1 MIKRVLF
8 SSAVLLG
15 AAAIGCGGGGG
26 SGSNLPLQ
34 PQIITDRDTI
44 VDQAIYANQQK
55 NQNLGVENGGQQDL
69 VVSGYTLAGDPAVA
83 LVNTTLAQADG
94 TSSNTVKS
102 GKTAFIVMT
111 CKPTTVGQTVSAN
124 LTINSN
130 AANKP
135 SKVVPV
141 SCGPAVAPP
150 TP

>member
-69 VVSGYTLAGDPAVA
+69 VVSGYTLAGAPEVV
-83 LVNTTLAQADG
+83 LVNSTLAQADG

-111 CKPTTVGQTVSAN
+111 CKPTSVGQTVSAN

-135 SKVVPV
+135 QKVVPV

-150 TP
+150 P

>member
-135 SKVVPV
+135 QKVIPV

-150 TP
+150 P

>member
-1 MIKRVLF
+1 MIKRVLV

-15 AAAIGCGGGGG
+15 AAAIGCGGGAG

-44 VDQAIYANQQK
+44 VDQAIYANQQQ

-69 VVSGYTLAGDPAVA
+69 VVSGYTLVGDPEVV

-94 TSSNTVKS
+94 TASNTVKS

-135 SKVVPV
+135 QKVIPV
-141 SCGPAVAPP
+141 SCGPAAAPP
-150 TP
+150 P

>member
-69 VVSGYTLAGDPAVA
+69 VVSGYTLAGAPEVV
-83 LVNTTLAQADG
+83 LVNSTLAQADG

-111 CKPTTVGQTVSAN
+111 CKPTSVGQTVSAN

-135 SKVVPV
+135 QKVIPV

-150 TP
+150 P

>member
-1 MIKRVLF
+1 MIKRVLV

-69 VVSGYTLAGDPAVA
+69 VVSGYTLVGDPEVV
-83 LVNTTLAQADG
+83 LVNSTLAQADG

-135 SKVVPV
+135 QKVIPV

-150 TP
+150 P

>member
-1 MIKRVLF
+1 MIKSVLI

-135 SKVVPV
+135 QKVIPV

-150 TP
+150 P

>member
-1 MIKRVLF
+1 MIKRVLV
-8 SSAVLLG
+8 SCAVLLG
-15 AAAIGCGGGGG
+15 AAAIGCGGGG
-26 SGSNLPLQ
+26 SSQNLPVQ

-55 NQNLGVENGGQQDL
+55 NQNLAVENGGQQDL

-111 CKPTTVGQTVSAN
+111 CKPTSVGQTVSAN

-135 SKVVPV
+135 QKVIPV

-150 TP
+150 P

>member
-1 MIKRVLF
+1 MIKSVLV

-15 AAAIGCGGGGG
+15 AAAIGCGGGV
-26 SGSNLPLQ
+26 STQDLPLQ

-69 VVSGYTLAGDPAVA
+69 VVSSYTLVGDPEIV

-94 TSSNTVKS
+94 SQSNTVKS
-102 GKTAFIVMT
+102 GKSAYIVMT

-135 SKVVPV
+135 QKVVPV

-150 TP
+150 P

>member
-44 VDQAIYANQQK
+44 VDQAIYANQQ
-55 NQNLGVENGGQQDL
+55 QTQTLGVENGGQQDL
-69 VVSGYTLAGDPAVA
+69 VVSSYTLVGDPEVV
-83 LVNTTLAQADG
+83 LVNSTLAQADG

-135 SKVVPV
+135 QKVIPV

-150 TP
+150 P

>member
-69 VVSGYTLAGDPAVA
+69 VVSGYTLVGDPEVV
-83 LVNTTLAQADG
+83 LVNSTLAQADG

-135 SKVVPV
+135 QKVIPV

-150 TP
+150 P

>member
-130 AANKP
+130 AGNKP
-135 SKVVPV
+135 QKVVPV

-150 TP
+150 P

>member
-44 VDQAIYANQQK
+44 VDQAIYANQQQ
-55 NQNLGVENGGQQDL
+55 NQNLAVENGGQQDL
-69 VVSGYTLAGDPAVA
+69 VVSGYTLVGDPEVV
-83 LVNTTLAQADG
+83 LVNSTLAQADG

-111 CKPTTVGQTVSAN
+111 CKPTSVGQTVSAN

-135 SKVVPV
+135 QKVIPV

-150 TP
+150 P

>member
-55 NQNLGVENGGQQDL
+55 NQNLAVENGGQQDL
-69 VVSGYTLAGDPAVA
+69 VVSGYTLVGDPEVV
-83 LVNTTLAQADG
+83 LVNSTLAQADG

-111 CKPTTVGQTVSAN
+111 CKPTSVGQTVSAN

-135 SKVVPV
+135 QKVIPV

-150 TP
+150 P

>member
-44 VDQAIYANQQK
+44 VDQAIYANQQQ
-55 NQNLGVENGGQQDL
+55 NQNLAVENGGQQDL
-69 VVSGYTLAGDPAVA
+69 VVSGYTLVGDPEVV
-83 LVNTTLAQADG
+83 LVNSTLAQADG

-135 SKVVPV
+135 QKVIPV

-150 TP
+150 P

>member
-135 SKVVPV
+135 QKVVPV

-150 TP
+150 P

>member
-1 MIKRVLF
+1 MIKRVLV

-69 VVSGYTLAGDPAVA
+69 VVSGYTLAGAPEVV
-83 LVNTTLAQADG
+83 LVNSTLAQADG

-111 CKPTTVGQTVSAN
+111 CKPTSVGQTVSAN

-135 SKVVPV
+135 QKVIPV

-150 TP
+150 P

>member
-111 CKPTTVGQTVSAN
+111 CKPTSVGQTVSAN

-135 SKVVPV
+135 QKVIPV

-150 TP
+150 P

>member
-1 MIKRVLF
+1 MIKSVLV

-15 AAAIGCGGGGG
+15 AAAIGCGGGG
-26 SGSNLPLQ
+26 SNPGDLPVQ

-44 VDQAIYANQQK
+44 VDQAIYANQQQT
-55 NQNLGVENGGQQDL
+55 QNLGVENGGQQDL
-69 VVSGYTLAGDPAVA
+69 VVSSYALVGDPEIV
-83 LVNTTLAQADG
+83 LVNTTLAQPDG
-94 TSSNTVKS
+94 TSNNTVKS
-102 GKTAFIVMT
+102 GKTAYIVMT

-135 SKVVPV
+135 QKVVPV

-150 TP
+150 P

>member
-111 CKPTTVGQTVSAN
+111 CKPTSVGQTVSAN

-135 SKVVPV
+135 QKVVPV

-150 TP
+150 P

>member
-44 VDQAIYANQQK
+44 VDQAIYANQQQ
-55 NQNLGVENGGQQDL
+55 NQNLAVENGGQQDL

-135 SKVVPV
+135 QKVIPV

-150 TP
+150 P

>member
-44 VDQAIYANQQK
+44 VDQAIYANQQQ
-55 NQNLGVENGGQQDL
+55 NQNLAVENGGQQDL
-69 VVSGYTLAGDPAVA
+69 VVSGYTLVGDPEVV
-83 LVNTTLAQADG
+83 LVNSTLAQADG

-111 CKPTTVGQTVSAN
+111 CKPTSVGQTVSAN

-135 SKVVPV
+135 QKVVPV

-150 TP
+150 P

>member
-1 MIKRVLF
+1 MIKSVLV

-15 AAAIGCGGGGG
+15 AAAIGCGGGV
-26 SGSNLPLQ
+26 STQDLPLQ

-69 VVSGYTLAGDPAVA
+69 VVSSYTLVGDPEIV

-94 TSSNTVKS
+94 SQSNTVKS
-102 GKTAFIVMT
+102 GKSAYIVMT

-135 SKVVPV
+135 QKVVPV
-141 SCGPAVAPP
+141 SCGPAVAP

>member
-55 NQNLGVENGGQQDL
+55 NQNLAVENGGQQDL
-69 VVSGYTLAGDPAVA
+69 VVSGYTLAGAPEVV
-83 LVNTTLAQADG
+83 LVNSTLAQADG

-135 SKVVPV
+135 QKVIPV

-150 TP
+150 P

>member
-55 NQNLGVENGGQQDL
+55 NQNLAVENGGQQDL
-69 VVSGYTLAGDPAVA
+69 VVSGYTLAGAPEVV
-83 LVNTTLAQADG
+83 LVNSTLAQADG

-111 CKPTTVGQTVSAN
+111 CKPTSVGQTVSAN

-135 SKVVPV
+135 QKVVPV

-150 TP
+150 P

>member
-55 NQNLGVENGGQQDL
+55 NQNLAVENGGQQDL

-135 SKVVPV
+135 QKVIPV

-150 TP
+150 P

>member
-135 SKVVPV
+135 QKVIPV
-141 SCGPAVAPP
+141 SRGPAVAPP
-150 TP
+150 P

>member
-69 VVSGYTLAGDPAVA
+69 VVSGYTLVGDPEVV
-83 LVNTTLAQADG
+83 LVNSTLAQADG

-111 CKPTTVGQTVSAN
+111 CKPTSVGQTVSAN

-135 SKVVPV
+135 QKVIPV

-150 TP
+150 P

>member
-1 MIKRVLF
+1 MIKSVLV

-15 AAAIGCGGGGG
+15 AVAVGCGGGV
-26 SGSNLPLQ
+26 STQDLPVQ

-69 VVSGYTLAGDPAVA
+69 VVSTYTLVGDPAIA

-94 TSSNTVKS
+94 TLSNTVKS
-102 GKTAFIVMT
+102 AKTAYIVMT